1 MKAAENVAA
10 AAATHVADD
19 LASCTRSAMADSDIN
34 ADCWSS
40 KLTLKRSRQVQFRS
54 VDTGVSITALCHK
67 TSTKLYIWAYAHTG
81 WPKNKPQTFV
91 HIFAKLLTDFQ
102 TFPPAHSVCGKFVIK
117 CHININAKYTT
128 APPQKIFKIKWRV
141 LVHSGGMNCFKLNHV
156 PACNKRRLRDW
167 YLLQL

>member
-1 MKAAENVAA
+1 MCWQLGDGLSVVRVTSHTCIGAVTTSLWLPWMKAAENVAA

-54 VDTGVSITALCHK
+54 VDTGVSITAPCHK

-91 HIFAKLLTDFQ
+91 HIFAKYW
-102 TFPPAHSVCGKFVIK
+102 P
-117 CHININAKYTT
+117 
-128 APPQKIFKIKWRV
+128 IFKLFHRHILSV
-141 LVHSGGMNCFKLNHV
+141 ENL
-156 PACNKRRLRDW
+156 
-167 YLLQL
+167 